1 MAKKRK
7 AKNSK
12 KDQPPKQNSFW
23 QGVGAVFLIVAGI
36 VLAFGSFI
44 DAPLPQ
50 GFWNGTWDLFG
61 AATVIIPFALV
72 YLGALKFTSED
83 GQIPL
88 AQGAGRMG
96 LVIFLASWFETAFN
110 HGGSVGDSI
119 GSALEG
125 ALGQFLASL
134 IFFLLAV

>member
-12 KDQPPKQNSFW
+12 KVEEPKQNSFW

-36 VLAFGSFI
+36 VLAFGSI
-44 DAPLPQ
+44 ISAPLPQ
-50 GFWNGTWDLFG
+50 GFWNGVWDMFG
-61 AATVIIPFALV
+61 AATIIIPLALV
-72 YLGALKFTSED
+72 YLGTLKFTSED

-88 AQGAGRMG
+88 AQAAGSVG
-96 LVIFLASWFETAFN
+96 LVIFLASWLDTAFN
-110 HGGSVGDSI
+110 HGGSVGNSI
-119 GSALEG
+119 GNVLEG

-134 IFFLLAV
+134 IFFILA